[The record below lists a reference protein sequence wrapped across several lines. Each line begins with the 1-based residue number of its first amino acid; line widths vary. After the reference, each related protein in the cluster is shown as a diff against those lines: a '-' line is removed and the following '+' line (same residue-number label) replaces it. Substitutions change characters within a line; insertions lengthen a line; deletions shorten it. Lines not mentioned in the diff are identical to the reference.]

1 MAMVCSSQF
10 NSLLTGDIA
19 LLAGVVAIAG
29 IMIVIL
35 AYMYSMIISNPKV
48 SLWAK
53 TEIFQIVASVA
64 TIFILGMIISGFCSL
79 KTSDLT
85 ALTDLPSSSSS
96 VDIYQGAK
104 NYLANAT
111 AFAHESV
118 KINRYYLEAFSN
130 MELRS
135 VWDCD
140 MGCLFGSSGQGSSPD
155 AGYSS
160 LASAYNMALNTS
172 FFAFFSGMNYLFIL
186 EFVYSG
192 LPLFFLPIGIF
203 LRSMPY
209 LRQLGALLIAVV
221 FSFMLVYPVI
231 LAMFGLVP
239 EFTKSQISG
248 FDPSSYDE
256 SKVTDVSWDAVIV
269 DSGSIADE
277 FFEDDTNFKVA
288 EPLAFTGQAFFVA
301 VFLPTVAMLSAL
313 ASTIYLSRMMG
324 QEIDL
329 SRVIQMV

>member
-1 MAMVCSSQF
+1 
-10 NSLLTGDIA
+10 
-19 LLAGVVAIAG
+19 
-29 IMIVIL
+29 
-35 AYMYSMIISNPKV
+35 
-48 SLWAK
+48 
-53 TEIFQIVASVA
+53 
-64 TIFILGMIISGFCSL
+64 
-79 KTSDLT
+79 
-85 ALTDLPSSSSS
+85 
-96 VDIYQGAK
+96 
-104 NYLANAT
+104 
-111 AFAHESV
+111 
-118 KINRYYLEAFSN
+118 
-130 MELRS
+130 
-135 VWDCD
+135 
-140 MGCLFGSSGQGSSPD
+140 
-155 AGYSS
+155 
-160 LASAYNMALNTS
+160 
-172 FFAFFSGMNYLFIL
+172 
-186 EFVYSG
+186 